1 MPDKLSCRT
10 KNTAIEISYYK
21 NKLAFLACSETRLSL
36 RSHPIRLSAG
46 CNDLRG
52 REVELNLD
60 FTSLQWPI
68 QGRVDQTAVVLR
80 LGTKYEIK
88 RLVQIKFGG
97 NSGYLRDKTVQLMAA
112 PHYIQRRIQ
121 KV

>member
-21 NKLAFLACSETRLSL
+21 NKLAFLACSETRPSL

-80 LGTKYEIK
+80 L
-88 RLVQIKFGG
+88 
-97 NSGYLRDKTVQLMAA
+97 TVQNMKLKDWCKLSLEATLA
-112 PHYIQRRIQ
+112 I
-121 KV
+121 